1 MTAAQSEDSRGASRP
16 LALRWGVG
24 LSAGLV
30 LALALIPV
38 WVTKPYL
45 LHLGVLVFLAVI
57 MGQAWN
63 IIGGYAGQHSLG
75 HAAFFGIGA
84 YTTVML
90 LELQHISPLWGMA
103 AGVVLAALTSY
114 VVGVITF
121 RLRGPYFV
129 LASISVAEIIRL
141 LALHFKGFTRGAEGF
156 LVNDLPALKLGG
168 LEIDFIGKQP
178 FYYAALAFCV
188 ITTLFSWAVQ
198 RSKIGYY
205 LQALREDQDAAHSIG
220 IDLQAYKCLALV
232 ISAAFTGW
240 AGGFYV
246 LFVKFIDP
254 DTVFGLDV
262 SVQILLTCIV
272 GGIGTLFGPVV
283 GAVVLIPLSEFLRN
297 PKGLVQLGLLSADS
311 SVVRVIE
318 ERFSNAHSFVYG
330 LLLVLIIMYAPEG
343 ILGLIRRVALRWPT
357 RPFTPAAR
365 ITTKTPP

>member
-1 MTAAQSEDSRGASRP
+1 MTAS
-16 LALRWGVG
+16 LRWGLALAAV
-24 LSAGLV
+24 LV
-30 LALALIPV
+30 LVLALIPV

-45 LHLGVLVFLAVI
+45 LHLGVLVFLAAI

-75 HAAFFGIGA
+75 HSAYFGIGA

-90 LELQHISPLWGMA
+90 LEMQHVAPLWGIG
-103 AGVVLAALTSY
+103 AGVLLSALMSY
-114 VVGVITF
+114 GVGLITF

-129 LASISVAEIIRL
+129 LASISVAEIVRL
-141 LALHFKGFTRGAEGF
+141 CALHFKGFTRGAEGF
-156 LVNDLPALKLGG
+156 LVSDLPVLRWGS
-168 LEIDFIGKQP
+168 LEVDFIGKQS
-178 FYYAALAFCV
+178 FYYAALAFGV
-188 ITTLFSWAVQ
+188 FTTLASWAVQ

-220 IDLQAYKCLALV
+220 INLQAYKCLALV
-232 ISAAFTGW
+232 ISAAFTAW

-272 GGIGTLFGPVV
+272 GGIGTLFGPVL
-283 GAVVLIPLSEFLRN
+283 GAVVLVPLSEFLRN
-297 PKGLVQLGLLSADS
+297 PKGLVQLGVLGSDSA
-311 SVVRVIE
+311 VVRVIE
-318 ERFSNAHSFVYG
+318 ERFSNAHSLVYG

-343 ILGLIRRVALRWPT
+343 ILGVLRRVPLRWGG
-357 RPFTPAAR
+357 RGRAFDNAAR
-365 ITTKTPP
+365 ITTKTPR